1 MKPMNTPLYSGIIMN
16 YVCTAACRH
25 CMFASAPDCPKDY
38 ITPDMAERTAA
49 LLEEAGTS
57 SVHIGGGEPFMNFR
71 ALCMLIEALNRHGVG
86 VDYIETNA
94 FWCSSDEFVRER
106 LMKLRDLGVTTIM
119 VSVDPF
125 HIEFVP
131 LERPIRLCQVMNECD
146 FDYFIWKDRYLRRMI
161 RFDRTKTYT
170 REELQKALGADYIT
184 DTASEYGLGMNG
196 RALAIAGDIYE
207 KRPAE
212 KLAAAAPCSSLLD
225 VCHCHLDLY
234 GNIVPSGCPGIAADA
249 RDFLNENIAPEQ
261 YPVMARLLSG
271 GTKALY
277 DYAAEKGFVPSA
289 EGYPTRCAFCYAMRE
304 FLHREAPSADLAP
317 DCFYTSMEKTLHPQT
332 GGES

>member
-1 MKPMNTPLYSGIIMN
+1 MNTPVYSGIIMN

-25 CMFASAPDCPKDY
+25 CMFASAPDCPKEY
-38 ITPDMAERTAA
+38 VSAEMAERLAA
-49 LLEEAGTS
+49 ILEEAGTS

-71 ALCMLIEALNRHGVG
+71 ALCTLIEALNRHGVG

-94 FWCSSDEFVRER
+94 FWCSDEDFVRER
-106 LMKLRDLGVTTIM
+106 LERLKALGVTTIM

-125 HIEFVP
+125 HIEYVP
-131 LERPIRLCQVMNECD
+131 LERPIRLCQLMNECG
-146 FDYFIWKDRYLRRMI
+146 FDYFIWQERYLRKMI

-170 REELQKALGADYIT
+170 KEELQKALGKRYIT

-196 RALAIAGDIYE
+196 RALAIAGEIYE
-207 KRPAE
+207 SRPVE
-212 KLAAAAPCSSLLD
+212 ELAISSPCSSLLD

-234 GNIVPSGCPGIAADA
+234 GNIVPSGCPGLAADA
-249 RDFLNENIAPEQ
+249 RDYLEETIPAEK

-277 DYAAEKGFVPSA
+277 EYALEKGFVPA
-289 EGYPTRCAFCYAMRE
+289 EEGYPTRCAFCYAMRE
-304 FLHREAPSADLAP
+304 FLNRAAPSADLAP
-317 DCFYTSMEKTLHPQT
+317 DCFYKSMEKHLHP
-332 GGES
+332 